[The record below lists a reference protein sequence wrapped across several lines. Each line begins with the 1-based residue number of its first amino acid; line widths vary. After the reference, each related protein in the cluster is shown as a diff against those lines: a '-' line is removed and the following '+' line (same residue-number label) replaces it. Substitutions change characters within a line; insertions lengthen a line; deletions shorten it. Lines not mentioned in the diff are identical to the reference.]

1 MTEIKLI
8 SKSFRYKVQLPKGTI
23 FLTAHFRDNR
33 LESLEFDDPKRLTPV
48 EILAIIELVKK
59 LEAEG
64 ICLE

>member
-8 SKSFRYKVQLPKGTI
+8 SKSLRYKIQLPKGTI
-23 FLTAHFRDNR
+23 YLTVHLRDNKV
-33 LESLEFDDPKRLTPV
+33 ENIEFDDPKRLTPA
-48 EILAIIELVKK
+48 EIQAIIFLVEK